1 MRSMII
7 SVAVHANNNIKI
19 EKYRGRSQIFKNLG
33 WVCIKLNAAFILF
46 MWLRQRV
53 ELPMQ
58 KLQ

>member
-1 MRSMII
+1 MII

-46 MWLRQRV
+46 M
-53 ELPMQ
+53 
-58 KLQ
+58 